1 MNKLFSRRL
10 KLTEVGA
17 ASTQELLNAQN
28 KVFISKSDNW
38 EMLSYN
44 RDMLD
49 RELHKRAKQ
58 DEIAQHHL
66 DNEILIANS

>member
-1 MNKLFSRRL
+1 MKKLATRRL
-10 KLTEVGA
+10 KLIEVQT
-17 ASTQELLNAQN
+17 ASTPELLDAQN
-28 KVFISKSDNW
+28 KVFISKGDNW
-38 EMLSYN
+38 EMLCYN